1 MVNAFP
7 SCTCQDTSIYRKTT
21 LDNGIRIVTE
31 QVPYIQS
38 VSLGIWV
45 QSGSRFEAPEVNG
58 ISHFIE
64 HMLFK
69 GTERRTAY
77 EIAREIDSV
86 GGVLNAFTSK
96 ELTSFYC
103 KVIEE
108 NLEMA
113 VDLLSDIFLNPSFP
127 DDEIEREKQVIC
139 QEIYQVEDSP
149 EDLIHEIL
157 GARFWRDNP
166 LGQPVLGTIPSV
178 TQLDRPTVLDFKANA
193 YSPAETVFC
202 AAGKLEHDRIVE
214 LCHKIMGGLHPGSDR
229 PVQAAPRVEPS
240 RYVLNRDLEQVHIC
254 LATEGPASADER
266 RHAAY
271 LLNAILGGGM
281 SSRLFQ
287 EVREKSGLAYSVYS
301 YLSSLSDTGMFGIYA
316 ACEPARVDEL
326 LDIVKKETEN
336 LADSLT
342 EEEISTAKSQI
353 KGNVVLS
360 MESTESRMNRLAKG
374 EFYFGRNISL
384 KEILD
389 SLDEVSPEA
398 IAQLARDLLNS
409 TQPTLVALGPVKE
422 TDQLFS
428 MFDNHSD
435 PQ

>member
-1 MVNAFP
+1 MVHAFP
-7 SCTCQDTSIYRKTT
+7 SCTCEDTSIYRKTT

-45 QSGSRFEAPEVNG
+45 RSGSRFEAPEING

-69 GTERRTAY
+69 GTSRRSAY
-77 EIAREIDSV
+77 AIAREIDSV

-108 NLEMA
+108 NLKLA
-113 VDLLSDIFLNPSFP
+113 VDLLSDIFLNASFP
-127 DDEIEREKQVIC
+127 EEEIEREKQVIC
-139 QEIYQVEDSP
+139 QEIYQVEDNP

-157 GARFWRDNP
+157 GARFWGDNP

-178 TQLDRPTVLDFKANA
+178 TRLNRSTALDFKADA
-193 YSPAETVFC
+193 YSPAETVIC

-214 LCHKIMGGLHPGSDR
+214 LFDNVMGRLPKGSGR
-229 PVQAAPRVEPS
+229 PAQAAPHIEPS
-240 RYVLNRDLEQVHIC
+240 SYVLNRDLEQVHIC
-254 LATEGPASADER
+254 LAAEGPTSADER

-271 LLNAILGGGM
+271 ILNTILGGGM

-301 YLSSLSDTGMFGIYA
+301 FLSSLSDTGMFGVYA

-326 LDIVKKETEN
+326 LCIVKRETDQ

-342 EEEISTAKSQI
+342 EEDIATAKNQI

-374 EFYFGRNISL
+374 EFYFGRNISM

-389 SLDEVSPEA
+389 SLDDVTHEEL
-398 IAQLARDLLNS
+398 AQLARDLIHSKKL
-409 TQPTLVALGPVKE
+409 TLVALGPVKE
-422 TDQLFS
+422 SDRVFRI
-428 MFDNHSD
+428 FDNHND
-435 PQ
+435 PV